1 VFLKTREVKTV
12 LRVYEAI
19 TLGAKE
25 LEGVCENPR
34 LESELLLSHALGVDR
49 VWLAIRR
56 DETLKEEE
64 LDRFFKYIE
73 KRKARIPYQY
83 IVKKQYFMGL
93 EFYVD
98 ERVLIPRPETEILV
112 EEVLKRI
119 KKGDVVLDIGTGSGA
134 IAVSIAK
141 LFPECKVYALDI
153 SEEALE
159 VAMYNARNL
168 GVIDNILF
176 LKSDVF
182 SNVPYG
188 LKFDLIISNPPY
200 IKKGEIEF
208 LQEEVKKEPILAL
221 DGGEDGLFFFRK
233 IAYSA
238 RPFLKKGSKIF
249 FEIGYGQKDEV
260 KGILI
265 ENGFKNIQV
274 VKDLAGIDRV
284 VIGEYYG

>member
-1 VFLKTREVKTV
+1 

-141 LFPECKVYALDI
+141 LFPECKVYALDV

-188 LKFDLIISNPPY
+188 LKFDLIISNSTSLRVL
-200 IKKGEIEF
+200 IRSH
-208 LQEEVKKEPILAL
+208 LL
-221 DGGEDGLFFFRK
+221 RK
-233 IAYSA
+233 NVGRGI
-238 RPFLKKGSKIF
+238 FIF
-249 FEIGYGQKDEV
+249 FSNFYKTI
-260 KGILI
+260 
-265 ENGFKNIQV
+265 KNF
-274 VKDLAGIDRV
+274 R
-284 VIGEYYG
+284 